1 MQRSRSSTR
10 ASSVP
15 TVRDLR
21 DRIRSL
27 KNTQQI
33 TKAMKQVAA
42 AKIRRAEAAQ
52 KGARP
57 YADALA
63 EILRELMHAVSSVD
77 HPFMKPGRAGAPPGI
92 ILMTADKGLAGAF
105 NSNVIHA
112 AEQFAHE
119 RGGVRY
125 YTVGLKA
132 RNAVRRM
139 GITDQPAWAL
149 GAQPKIGAAREVAH
163 RVADDFTHG
172 SLSEIVLISQKL
184 LSLMA
189 QRPAVVKLV
198 PILADDVAA
207 LAGDAPQEARA
218 AGPRGEVEFAPSPEF
233 VLSRL
238 LPKYLEFTIYSAM
251 LETDAAFF
259 AAQLVAMTNAT
270 DNAAKLIDEL
280 TIEMNNARQA
290 AITKELLEI
299 VAGAEA
305 LGVE

>member
-1 MQRSRSSTR
+1 MPS
-10 ASSVP
+10 
-15 TVRDLR
+15 VRDLR

-42 AKIRRAEAAQ
+42 AKIRRAEEAR
-52 KGARP
+52 KRARP

-63 EILRELMHAVSSVD
+63 EKLADLMAAVSSVD
-77 HPFMKPGRAGAPPGI
+77 HPFMKPGNASAPAGI
-92 ILMTADKGLAGAF
+92 VLMSADKGLAGAF

-112 AEQFAHE
+112 AETFA
-119 RGGVRY
+119 RGRSGVRY
-125 YTVGLKA
+125 YTVGIKA

-139 GITDQPAWAL
+139 GIPEHPTWPL
-149 GAQPKIGAAREVAH
+149 GASKIATARELAN
-163 RVADDFTHG
+163 RVADDFVHG
-172 SLSEIVLISQKL
+172 TISEIVLVSQKL
-184 LSLMA
+184 VSMMS
-189 QRPAVVKLV
+189 QRPQTRKLV
-198 PILADDVAA
+198 PVLAEDLKAF
-207 LAGDAPQEARA
+207 AGTDGAEQSRA
-218 AGPRGEVEFAPSPEF
+218 PRGAVEFSPSPEF

-270 DNAAKLIDEL
+270 DNASKLIDEL
-280 TIEMNNARQA
+280 TIAMNNARQA

-299 VAGAEA
+299 VGGAEA

>member
-1 MQRSRSSTR
+1 MPS
-10 ASSVP
+10 
-15 TVRDLR
+15 VRDLR

-42 AKIRRAEAAQ
+42 AKIRRAEEAR
-52 KGARP
+52 KRARP

-63 EILRELMHAVSSVD
+63 EMLADLMAAVSSVD
-77 HPFMKPGRAGAPPGI
+77 HPFMKPGNERAPTGI
-92 ILMTADKGLAGAF
+92 VLMSADKGLAGAF

-112 AEQFAHE
+112 GEVFA
-119 RGGVRY
+119 RGRNGVRY

-139 GITDQPAWAL
+139 GVSDHPTWAL
-149 GAQPKIGAAREVAH
+149 GGAAKITAARELAS
-163 RVADDFTHG
+163 RAADDFVSG
-172 SLSEIVLISQKL
+172 SISEIVLVSQKL
-184 LSLMA
+184 VSMMS
-189 QRPAVVKLV
+189 QRPQTRKLV
-198 PILADDVAA
+198 PVLAEDLKA
-207 LAGDAPQEARA
+207 LAGADADTQERA
-218 AGPRGEVEFAPSPEF
+218 AARGAVEFSPSPEF

-238 LPKYLEFTIYSAM
+238 LPKYLEFTLYSTM
-251 LETDAAFF
+251 LETEAAFF

-270 DNAAKLIDEL
+270 DNASKLIDEL
-280 TIEMNNARQA
+280 TIAMNNARQA

-299 VAGAEA
+299 VGGAEA

>member
-1 MQRSRSSTR
+1 
-10 ASSVP
+10 VP

-42 AKIRRAEAAQ
+42 AKIRRAEIAQ
-52 KGARP
+52 KKARP

-63 EILRELMHAVSSVD
+63 EMLADLIAAIGTVD
-77 HPFMKPGRAGAPPGI
+77 HPFMKPGRDGAPSGI
-92 ILMTADKGLAGAF
+92 ILLTADKGLAGAF

-112 AEQFAHE
+112 AEALARRQT
-119 RGGVRY
+119 GGVRY
-125 YTVGLKA
+125 YTIGFKG

-139 GITDQPAWAL
+139 GLGDQAAWPL
-149 GAQPKIGAAREVAH
+149 GAGSKIDTARMVA
-163 RVADDFTHG
+163 RQAADDFTSG
-172 SLSEIVLISQKL
+172 SISEILLVSQRLISMM
-184 LSLMA
+184 S
-189 QRPAVVKLV
+189 QRPQTRKLV
-198 PILADDVAA
+198 PVLADDIAA
-207 LAGDAPQEARA
+207 LQGNDAAKGQTEKQ
-218 AGPRGEVEFAPSPEF
+218 RGAMEFAPSPEF

-259 AAQLVAMTNAT
+259 AAQIVAMTNAT
-270 DNAAKLIDEL
+270 DNASKLIDEL
-280 TIEMNNARQA
+280 TIQMNNARQA

-305 LGVE
+305 LGVS

>member
-1 MQRSRSSTR
+1 M
-10 ASSVP
+10 P

-33 TKAMKQVAA
+33 TKAMKQVAG

-52 KGARP
+52 KKARP

-63 EILRELMHAVSSVD
+63 EMLGDLIAAVATVD
-77 HPFMKPGRAGAPPGI
+77 HPFMKPGRAGAPAGV

-105 NSNVIHA
+105 NSNVIAA
-112 AEQFAHE
+112 AESFA
-119 RGGVRY
+119 RKQSGVKY
-125 YTVGLKA
+125 YTVGAKA
-132 RNAVRRM
+132 RNAVRRW
-139 GITDQPAWAL
+139 GIADAKSWLL
-149 GAQPKIGAAREVAH
+149 GAPSKIETAREVA
-163 RVADDFTHG
+163 RSVTDDYNRG
-172 SLSEIVLISQKL
+172 AISEIVLVSQKL
-184 LSLMA
+184 ITMMS
-189 QRPAVVKLV
+189 QRPQTRKLV
-198 PILADDVAA
+198 PILKED
-207 LAGDAPQEARA
+207 LTSFETPPAGAPQDDTRKQGAI
-218 AGPRGEVEFAPSPEF
+218 EFAPSPEF
-233 VLSRL
+233 VLGRL

-270 DNAAKLIDEL
+270 DNASKLIDEL
-280 TIEMNNARQA
+280 TIQMNNARQA

-305 LGVE
+305 LGVS